1 MPVSILYCRV
11 AVSSL
16 GAGSI
21 RVNSNRDSP
30 ARSRISSGANRGWD
44 FNQGKPGTLW
54 RDTTPQVIYL
64 L

>member
-30 ARSRISSGANRGWD
+30 GQKPDLFRCKSWLGFQSRQTRNSVTRYDAASYIL
-44 FNQGKPGTLW
+44 T
-54 RDTTPQVIYL
+54 
-64 L
+64 